1 MNDPPGRSEPEDDGG
16 ADAERGA
23 GTGKR
28 RWPSRL
34 VGILVI
40 AMAVVLV
47 GLMVFLHLNG
57 TLGPG
62 TH

>member
-1 MNDPPGRSEPEDDGG
+1 MGHSPHHSEPEEGGDLKAEDG
-16 ADAERGA
+16 AI
-23 GTGKR
+23 TGRR
-28 RWPSRL
+28 RWQSRL

-40 AMAVVLV
+40 AIALALV
-47 GLMVFLHLNG
+47 ALMVFLHLDG